1 MYYIVDENKSR
12 KRPKPSGYGG
22 AGLDLL
28 CELGPLRHFCYLI
41 SKEAPPAW
49 RKFAK
54 AGSADEKTIKKMIER
69 GIERKRKWRIEK
81 KINDARNFK
90 RRSRAAKR
98 GWVTRRANMQV
109 PF

>member
-54 AGSADEKTIKKMIER
+54 AGSADEKTIKKMIAECPSLPLPADYT
-69 GIERKRKWRIEK
+69 
-81 KINDARNFK
+81 NDLADRL
-90 RRSRAAKR
+90 ALA
-98 GWVTRRANMQV
+98 V
-109 PF
+109 PPIYIAEG

>member
-12 KRPKPSGYGG
+12 KRPKPSGYRG

-54 AGSADEKTIKKMIER
+54 AGSADEKTIKKMIAECPSLPLPADYT
-69 GIERKRKWRIEK
+69 
-81 KINDARNFK
+81 NDLADRL
-90 RRSRAAKR
+90 ALA
-98 GWVTRRANMQV
+98 V
-109 PF
+109 PPIYIAEG